1 LSQKELG
8 DTGTRAPLVDDAMS
22 LARARRDATKTV
34 ARACRVASSRVA
46 STSTSSEDAMR
57 LGSNGN
63 AARVRA
69 MDEASAARFRTF
81 AINMA
86 RKRIGMM
93 TTYDSATEEALRRA
107 LRDAFGA
114 DGGVRVGRRARRRFD
129 ALREAMR
136 RSSGGRAVIGDET
149 NVRGILESGDGARGR
164 LEAGETR
171 DVIVASAWDDD
182 IEWGA
187 RLSKRKLRRV
197 ESSLAMNS
205 ASKDGD
211 VAKPI
216 EAPRYDELDAAV
228 YAVMRSPMTMG
239 ALKRIF
245 YETRDRLGDEFR
257 PKSVLDFGSG
267 PVPTTLFAVRAVF
280 GEHVGAYGAK
290 EARRDGDINVAFV
303 DSNPGMMRFARRVAG
318 YAKNIEEERRAA
330 EALERLSLESATSEE
345 GEEEDDE
352 ETDED
357 AFERFVKE
365 VEVDENG
372 DEMLKLDFS
381 DFEARDEKPSTRP
394 ASALRLK
401 TPHPWHESEGIR
413 TSASL
418 RGANR
423 RGGFDVVVSSY
434 ALGEIPDAHVTN
446 ARGRVVRHQ
455 RQRDVVIRQLWDKV
469 APGGILVIA
478 EPGTPKGSLLVRRAR
493 AMILEVARRDMEQ
506 NARRLEIE
514 PKDDDIDA
522 YIVAPCQHDKPCPL
536 KDSHSED
543 GFSTWCH
550 FPQRT
555 ARSAYVRE
563 MKHGS
568 RPYQDEKFSY
578 VVVRKMPRAVA
589 RDRAHRAAQSA
600 HDRRDSGEYDADAD
614 EDELHDA
621 IARDSADDWSR
632 VIRQPMKR
640 KGHVV
645 FELCTPEGEIE
656 RATVAK
662 SHGRPELIGRDG
674 YKYARKLRWGD
685 LWPFA
690 NRTVIKPGDQRAFE
704 LEAARFEFEYFREL
718 ASRLPD
724 GVDPGVVDRLLFPAA
739 ARAETETDID
749 DDVDEI
755 DILADDDV
763 DDDDD
768 LDFDLLHRLTADDDH
783 APPPGGRRA

>member
-1 LSQKELG
+1 
-8 DTGTRAPLVDDAMS
+8 
-22 LARARRDATKTV
+22 
-34 ARACRVASSRVA
+34 
-46 STSTSSEDAMR
+46 MR

-69 MDEASAARFRTF
+69 MDDESAARFRTV
-81 AINMA
+81 ALNWA

-93 TTYDSATEEALRRA
+93 MTYDSATEEALRRA

-114 DGGVRVGRRARRRFD
+114 DEGVRVGRRAKKRFD

-136 RSSGGRAVIGDET
+136 RSSGGRAVIGNET
-149 NVRGILESGDGARGR
+149 NVGGILESGERTRGR
-164 LEAGETR
+164 LAASETR
-171 DVIVASAWDDD
+171 DAIVASAWDDD

-197 ESSLAMNS
+197 ESSLSLHS
-205 ASKDGD
+205 AREDGD

-245 YETRDRLGDEFR
+245 YETRDRLGDEFQ

-330 EALERLSLESATSEE
+330 EALERLSLQNAMSEE
-345 GEEEDDE
+345 DETVDEENDEDD
-352 ETDED
+352 
-357 AFERFVKE
+357 FERFVKE
-365 VEVDENG
+365 MEVDENG

-401 TPHPWHESEGIR
+401 TPHPWHESEGVR

-434 ALGEIPDAHVTN
+434 ALGEIPDSHVTN
-446 ARGRVVRHQ
+446 ARGRVLRHQ

-469 APGGILVIA
+469 ASGGILVIA

-506 NARRLEIE
+506 NARRLENE
-514 PKDDDIDA
+514 PKDDDIGA
-522 YIVAPCQHDKPCPL
+522 YVVAPCQHDKACPL

-578 VVVRKMPRAVA
+578 VVVRKMSRAVA
-589 RDRAHRAAQSA
+589 RDRAQRAAQSA
-600 HDRRDSGEYDADAD
+600 HDRRDSGGLDADVD
-614 EDELHDA
+614 ENAAHEA
-621 IARDSADDWSR
+621 IARDSSDDWSR

-718 ASRLPD
+718 ASRLPND
-724 GVDPGVVDRLLFPAA
+724 V
-739 ARAETETDID
+739 T
-749 DDVDEI
+749 DDVDVRR
-755 DILADDDV
+755 LPAA

-768 LDFDLLHRLTADDDH
+768 EIDVLADDGPDDLHDLDLDLLERLTADDVVTDDVR
-783 APPPGGRRA
+783 PPPPTSSAP